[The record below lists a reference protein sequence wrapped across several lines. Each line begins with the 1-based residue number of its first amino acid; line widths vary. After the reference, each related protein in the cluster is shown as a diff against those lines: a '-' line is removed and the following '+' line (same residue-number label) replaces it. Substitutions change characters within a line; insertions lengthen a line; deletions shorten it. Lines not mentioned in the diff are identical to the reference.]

1 MKTEQLEL
9 LPPRRVQLS
18 PDEPAAP
25 KGVVGSDAYKQV
37 EAGRSSSLLKGAQ
50 ADTMKAMR
58 VKLTNEV
65 VSGSERVMSRN
76 ASALALKKM
85 IGDARQGPQPTEGDD
100 GRARSAWKSCRAE
113 PPWCTGFWEVNS
125 REYKKPFDR
134 IWFDKVLDGWVMPD
148 SGQLIKSADM
158 HLHYRGLTQAA
169 QDYDYFVPGMNGLD
183 QVLAT
188 NKPKRVVL
196 L

>member
-9 LPPRRVQLS
+9 LPPRRVQLL

-25 KGVVGSDAYKQV
+25 KGGFV
-37 EAGRSSSLLKGAQ
+37 EEGRELLKSL
-50 ADTMKAMR
+50 R

-65 VSGSERVMSRN
+65 LTTDKRVKTRN
-76 ASALALKKM
+76 AALGDVKKFAGV
-85 IGDARQGPQPTEGDD
+85 IPPNDEKGDAS
-100 GRARSAWKSCRAE
+100 RSNWLSCKAD

-158 HLHYRGLTQAA
+158 HLHYRGLSQPA
-169 QDYDYFVPGMNGLD
+169 QDYDYFVPGMSHLD
-183 QVLAT
+183 QVLLT
-188 NKPKRVVL
+188 INKPEPTKRVVL